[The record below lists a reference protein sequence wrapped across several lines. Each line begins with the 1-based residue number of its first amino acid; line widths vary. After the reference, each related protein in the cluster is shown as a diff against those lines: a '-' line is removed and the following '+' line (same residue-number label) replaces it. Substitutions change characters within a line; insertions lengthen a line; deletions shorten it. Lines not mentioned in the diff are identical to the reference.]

1 MLTCYLQGGLG
12 NQLFQIFATISYA
25 LTHKKMFS
33 FIKRK
38 RLDSKRN
45 TYWDSFLSPLSR
57 FTKDDVYR
65 QYNIFK
71 LSEIEFSYNELPYK
85 AEDNILLYGYF
96 QSEKYFINHIDI
108 IMLLIK
114 LREQKEDIRLKYM
127 SAGGTAN
134 MAGAGGTANMASIH
148 FRLGDYNLL
157 QDHHPIQPLEY
168 YSKAIQHITDKD
180 PSCTTYLIFCERSD
194 LTEVLLMLKQLK
206 EIHPSIQINIIDF
219 SIGDWEQLLLMS
231 LCKHNIIANSSY
243 SWWGAYFNTNPSKI
257 VCYPEKWFGKKLAR
271 NNTKDLCPKE
281 WVKIT

>member
-33 FIKRK
+33 FTKQK
-38 RLDSKRN
+38 HLDSKRN

-65 QYNIFK
+65 QQKIFK

-114 LREQKEDIRLKYM
+114 LKEQKEDIRLKYM
-127 SAGGTAN
+127 AAGGT
-134 MAGAGGTANMASIH
+134 MASVH
-148 FRLGDYNLL
+148 FRSGDYKLL
-157 QDHHPIQPLEY
+157 QDHHPIQTLDY
-168 YSKAIQHITDKD
+168 YNKAIQHIIDKD
-180 PSCTTYLIFCERSD
+180 PSCTTYLIFCERND

-206 EIHPSIQINIIDF
+206 EIHPLIQINIIDF
-219 SIGDWEQLLLMS
+219 SIGDWEQLLIMS

-243 SWWGAYFNTNPSKI
+243 SWWGAYFNTNPNKI
-257 VCYPEKWFGKKLAR
+257 VCYPEKWFGKKLEA